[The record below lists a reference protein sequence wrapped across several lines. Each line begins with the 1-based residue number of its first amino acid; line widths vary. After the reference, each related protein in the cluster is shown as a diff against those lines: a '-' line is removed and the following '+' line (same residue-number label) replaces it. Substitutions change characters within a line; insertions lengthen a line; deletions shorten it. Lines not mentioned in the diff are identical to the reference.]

1 MKVFTDG
8 LLKDHKL
15 VVHIVTENNVA
26 AKILRATRD
35 LCNSE
40 VSENVYLVSFLS
52 HILKEW
58 AFNDYKEAKMSAY
71 KDSDGQFKN
80 YKMGKGKQSKL
91 LAMLREK
98 YKPDSS

>member
-1 MKVFTDG
+1 MCCQSQV
-8 LLKDHKL
+8 
-15 VVHIVTENNVA
+15 
-26 AKILRATRD
+26 
-35 LCNSE
+35 
-40 VSENVYLVSFLS
+40 
-52 HILKEW
+52 LKEW

-98 YKPDSS
+98 YKFGST